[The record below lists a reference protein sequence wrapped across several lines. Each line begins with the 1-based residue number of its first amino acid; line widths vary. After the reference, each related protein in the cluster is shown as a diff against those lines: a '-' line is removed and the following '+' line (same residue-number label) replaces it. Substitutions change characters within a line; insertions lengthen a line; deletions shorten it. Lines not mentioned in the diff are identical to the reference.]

1 MRVEPIRVGLV
12 GCGSRGTGAA
22 EDCLKAAPAI
32 RLVALADAF
41 ADRLE
46 RCRAYLA
53 ERRLEG
59 YDVSDERCFVGFDA
73 YRRLLDAG
81 VDLVLLATPPGFRP
95 LHFAAAVAA
104 GKHVFMEK
112 PVAVDPVG
120 VRRILA
126 AGEEAQ
132 RKGLGVV
139 AGTLYRHDRKFRAT
153 IARVHDGAIGEIR
166 AGRCAYNTG
175 TLWRHDRK
183 PGERDLEWQV
193 RNWYYFD
200 WLSGDHIVEQHVHT
214 LDVMNWVMGGPPVRA
229 GATGGRQVRV
239 GPEHGNIYDHFAVDY
254 EFASGA
260 HVLSMCRQIARAYG
274 EVGAWFTGTKG
285 RAAPYSGRIEGE
297 NPWAFEG
304 EAPNAYVLE
313 HTDLIESLRAG
324 KPANE
329 TRQIAEST
337 LTAILGR
344 EAAYTGKTLSWE
356 DLLASVLDLTPPSL
370 DLENLTSEAV
380 PEIRPVPQPGGA
392 R

>member
-1 MRVEPIRVGLV
+1 MASEEIRVGLV

-22 EDCLKAAPAI
+22 EDCLKSAPGI

-41 ADRLE
+41 SDRLE
-46 RCRAYLA
+46 RS
-53 ERRLEG
+53 RRYFSEQRLDG
-59 YDVSDERCFVGFDA
+59 LDVADERCFVGYDA
-73 YRRLLDAG
+73 YRRLIESG

-95 LHFAAAVAA
+95 LHFEAAIAA

-126 AGEEAQ
+126 AGEQARE
-132 RKGLGVV
+132 KELGVV
-139 AGTLYRHDRKFRAT
+139 AGTLYRHDRKFQET
-153 IARVHDGAIGEIR
+153 IRRVHDGAIGDIR

-183 PGERDLEWQV
+183 PGESDLEWQV

-214 LDVMNWVMGGPPVRA
+214 LDVMNWAMGGPPVRA
-229 GATGGRQVRV
+229 IATGGRQVRV
-239 GPEHGNIYDHFAVDY
+239 GPAHGNIYDHFAVDY

-260 HVLSMCRQIARAYG
+260 HVLSLCRQIAGAHG
-274 EVGAWFTGTKG
+274 EVGAWFVGTKG

-297 NPWAFEG
+297 SAWSFEG
-304 EAPNAYVLE
+304 KAPNAYVVE
-313 HTDLIESLRAG
+313 HTDLVRSLREG
-324 KPANE
+324 KPLNE
-329 TRQIAEST
+329 ARQIAEST

-344 EAAYTGKTLSWE
+344 EAAYTGKSVAWE
-356 DLLASVLDLTPPSL
+356 EMLASDLDLTPPSL
-370 DLENLTSEAV
+370 DLESLADRMV
-380 PEIRPVPQPGGA
+380 PEVRPVPMPGVA